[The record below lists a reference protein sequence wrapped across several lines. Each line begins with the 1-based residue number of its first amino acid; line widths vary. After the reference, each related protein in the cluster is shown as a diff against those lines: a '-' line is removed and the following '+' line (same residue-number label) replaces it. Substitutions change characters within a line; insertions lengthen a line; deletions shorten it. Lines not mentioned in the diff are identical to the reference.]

1 MVMKT
6 GYTFYSEAFRI
17 ALHAILSHKL
27 RAFLTLI
34 GIIIGVASVIV
45 VGASISGLN
54 TYVIDRVSKVL
65 GVNHFMIARMANV
78 GPLSEEEWEKRN
90 RRNKRLSWDDFEWVQ
105 TNCRLCQEVGA
116 EVSRSIDLKQNG
128 EELFG
133 TDIAG
138 VTANMAEIEDKT
150 IQDGRFIRPNEVE
163 SSAFVIVIGAELREK
178 FFPGADPIDKRIK
191 IAGYPMRIVGV
202 EQKRGSMFGQSLDN
216 HAYIPIT
223 TYGRMFGRLQS
234 LRVHGKAKDRE
245 LFQRTLD
252 QGRVA
257 MRIHHKLKGNQE
269 DDFGL
274 VDVQQ
279 VNSQVDQ
286 FTASIAAV
294 ITPITLISLV
304 VGGIVVM
311 NIMLV
316 SVTERTFEIGLR
328 KALGARR
335 KQIMLQFLIESV
347 LLSSFGG
354 VLGLL
359 LAAGI
364 SWLVTVTTPIP
375 MTITIAYIALALV
388 VSGGIGMI
396 AGIYPAFRAA
406 RLDPIVALT
415 KN

>member
-1 MVMKT
+1 MKS
-6 GYTFYSEAFRI
+6 GYTFYSEAFKI
-17 ALHAILSHKL
+17 ALNSIIAHKL

-45 VGASISGLN
+45 VGAAISGLN
-54 TYVIDRVSKVL
+54 TYVIDRVSRVL

-90 RRNKRLSWDDFEWVQ
+90 RRNKRLTLDDYDWVRE
-105 TNCRLCQEVGA
+105 NCTLCQDVGA
-116 EVSRSIDLKQNG
+116 SASRGVDLKQNN
-128 EELFG
+128 EQTFG
-133 TDIAG
+133 TTING
-138 VTANMAEIEDKT
+138 VTPNMAEIEDKT
-150 IQDGRFIRPNEVE
+150 IEDGRYIHQGELQ
-163 SSAFVIVIGAELREK
+163 AAAAVIVIGAELREK
-178 FFPGADPIDKRIK
+178 FFPQTDPIGKTIK
-191 IAGYPMRIVGV
+191 VAGHPMVIVGV

-216 HAYIPIT
+216 HAYIPLT
-223 TYGRMFGRLQS
+223 TYGRMFGRQQS
-234 LRVHGKAKDRE
+234 LQIHGKSRDRE
-245 LFQRTLD
+245 RFQSTLE
-252 QGRVA
+252 QGRLS
-257 MRIHHKLKGNQE
+257 MRIYHKLKGNE
-269 DDFGL
+269 DDDFGL

-279 VNSQVDQ
+279 VNNQVDQ
-286 FTASIAAV
+286 FTGAIAAV

-354 VLGLL
+354 FFGLL
-359 LAAGI
+359 LSSGI
-364 SWLVTVTTPIP
+364 AWLVANATPIP
-375 MTITIAYIALALV
+375 MTITVPYIVLALV
-388 VSGGIGMI
+388 VSGGIGMV
-396 AGIYPAFRAA
+396 AGIYPAYRAA

>member
-1 MVMKT
+1 MST
-6 GYTFYSEAFRI
+6 GYTFYSEAFKI
-17 ALHAILSHKL
+17 ALQAITSHKL

-54 TYVIDRVSKVL
+54 TYVIDRVSRVL
-65 GVNHFMIARMANV
+65 GVNHFLIARMANV

-90 RRNKRLSWDDFEWVQ
+90 RRNKRLSFDDYEWVLA
-105 TNCRLCQEVGA
+105 NCTLCQEVGA
-116 EVSRSIDLKQNG
+116 EASRNIDLKQNG

-133 TDIAG
+133 TEIRG
-138 VTANMAEIEDKT
+138 VTANLAEIEDKT
-150 IQDGRFIRPNEVE
+150 IADGRFLRPGEVQ
-163 SSAFVIVIGAELREK
+163 SAAPVIVIGAQLQEK
-178 FFPGADPIDKRIK
+178 FFPGIDPIDKTIK

-216 HAYIPIT
+216 HAYIPLP

-234 LRVHGKAKDRE
+234 LDIHGKARDRE
-245 LFQRTLD
+245 LFQRTLE
-252 QGRVA
+252 QGRLS
-257 MRIHHKLKGNQE
+257 MRIHHKLKGNQD

-279 VNSQVDQ
+279 VNNQVDQ
-286 FTASIAAV
+286 FTGSVAAV

-335 KQIMLQFLIESV
+335 SQIMLQFLIESV

-354 VLGLL
+354 MFGLL
-359 LAAGI
+359 FAAGI
-364 SWLVTVTTPIP
+364 SWIVTVATPIP
-375 MTITIAYIALALV
+375 MTITIAYIILALV
-388 VSGGIGMI
+388 VSGGIGII

-406 RLDPIVALT
+406 RLDPIVALS
-415 KN
+415 KS